1 MKEKLFSDLKILAQ
15 EILSLENSEEVSQL
29 REKIQTIY
37 NQLIIIDYL
46 NENPKHT
53 DETAAIDQQ
62 FTKEIELDK
71 VEDTM
76 NSSFEFE
83 EEKEDDTLKTD
94 DITDNNYKEVI
105 ENEVVIEE
113 QSTDSE
119 DLFVPTFDSIKDD
132 FSQKEEF
139 KDTISLDETEKLFE
153 TKKESAKQLSLND
166 KLLNNSIQVG
176 LNDRIAFVNNL
187 FNFSQIEF
195 NKVLSTL
202 NDIETETEAKSYIQ
216 NTLKNKYNWTGKE
229 EIEERFVLLIERKF
243 L

>member
-1 MKEKLFSDLKILAQ
+1 MKKKLFSDLKILAQ

-53 DETAAIDQQ
+53 DETTAINQQ
-62 FTKEIELDK
+62 FSKEIELDK

-94 DITDNNYKEVI
+94 DKTDNNYEEVI
-105 ENEVVIEE
+105 ENEVIVNE
-113 QSTDSE
+113 QTTDSE

-187 FNFSQIEF
+187 FNFSQLEF

-229 EIEERFVLLIERKF
+229 EIEERFVLLVERKF